1 MTAGFSSD
9 IYSLGVLFFEVI
21 AFASLFSFP
30 FPFQVCHSVCFVPMV
45 LNTLPYPGLA
55 SKSANLFAVCSCS
68 LATNPRESGPM
79 LCPTCDIVFFLL
91 NFSLNIPKKHH
102 SVFYY
107 YIQIQMKGPELG
119 LSHISMKLFLF
130 CVSILL
136 NAFCCLYTY

>member
-1 MTAGFSSD
+1 
-9 IYSLGVLFFEVI
+9 
-21 AFASLFSFP
+21 
-30 FPFQVCHSVCFVPMV
+30 MV

-55 SKSANLFAVCSCS
+55 SKSANLFVVCSCS

-102 SVFYY
+102 FVFYY
-107 YIQIQMKGPELG
+107 YIQIQMRGPELG

-130 CVSILL
+130 CVSILVH
-136 NAFCCLYTY
+136 AFHSLYTYQIPFCCSTQTLYTLFWECIILLVGNHNVR